1 MGLLHQLVQVTSLLP
16 ALVQGG
22 RWVFLGGFSG
32 LEEGGDRVGEIN
44 NDHDVD
50 GDVGD
55 DVEDDAGDDVE
66 DGVRDFSSF
75 CYDLIAK
82 GFWPCRAFGVDREQC
97 KSGEKQVWRQ
107 VPKLKVL
114 LGMFFCLGFNLAMR
128 LSPKLRFAL
137 LFRFEWCSG
146 NFSKAPIDLGGHTM
160 SEVVTKK
167 SFLFDYLRLFRL
179 ELTFIQNPQINQF
192 SETYMTFDI

>member
-1 MGLLHQLVQVTSLLP
+1 MLRCKEIIIKVTPISEMGLFHQLVQLISLLP

-32 LEEGGDRVGEIN
+32 LEEGGERVGEIN
-44 NDHDVD
+44 KDHDVD

-82 GFWPCRAFGVDREQC
+82 GFWPC
-97 KSGEKQVWRQ
+97 
-107 VPKLKVL
+107 
-114 LGMFFCLGFNLAMR
+114 
-128 LSPKLRFAL
+128 
-137 LFRFEWCSG
+137 
-146 NFSKAPIDLGGHTM
+146 
-160 SEVVTKK
+160 
-167 SFLFDYLRLFRL
+167 
-179 ELTFIQNPQINQF
+179 
-192 SETYMTFDI
+192 